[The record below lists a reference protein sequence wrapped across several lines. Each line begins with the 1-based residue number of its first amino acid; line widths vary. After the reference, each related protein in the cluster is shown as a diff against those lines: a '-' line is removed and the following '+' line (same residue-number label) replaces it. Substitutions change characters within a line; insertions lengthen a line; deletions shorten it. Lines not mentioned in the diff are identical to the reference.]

1 MTSSSGAAGHRR
13 RVWLRGALLVLRAC
27 LLALAA
33 ELAGWLGF
41 YDRAQYDL

>member
-1 MTSSSGAAGHRR
+1 M
-13 RVWLRGALLVLRAC
+13 RGALLVLRAC